1 MYNFAALNK
10 VIFYINGKP
19 IKRTIMRKKSFLF
32 LFICLLC
39 SLSSWSQ
46 TIKVTGVVYA
56 EDGDEPVIGAS
67 VLVKGTTL
75 GTVTNIEGAF
85 VLQNVPQTA
94 KTLVVSYVGM
104 RKTEVA
110 IKPQMKIVL
119 KADSELLDEVMV
131 VAYGTAKKSS
141 YAGSAS
147 LVKSDALKDLPTTS
161 FESALNGKV
170 AGLTVTSSS
179 GQAGS
184 APSIRIRGN
193 GSMNASNEPLYVV
206 DGVPVV
212 SGNIGQMSDYTYSTN
227 NVMNS
232 LNPEDIESISVLKDA
247 AASSLYGSRAANG
260 VVLIT
265 TKRGRE
271 GKPVVGLKASVGF
284 TPCWATDNYE
294 AAGVQE
300 QVNMLYTVFHDYATS
315 DGDSNEDANAYA
327 LKQLNKKFNKHGY
340 QFSTSGTGAFEN
352 VAIGEYDKSGRA
364 GKYFDWED
372 AYFRTAVYQ
381 TYDLSVS
388 GATPTTN
395 YYTSLSYTKDQG
407 RIKVNS
413 FDRISGRVNLSQKV
427 GKWMEFGT
435 NVSLSRTN
443 KSGYNDTRSTG
454 DNLFMQTRNLL
465 WGLYWPTDY
474 KTGDPWTSRYGSYAQ
489 NQLYYMNEC
498 ENESINSRISAVE
511 TLTLHLMKGLDVKSI
526 FSYDNTTVKDHLYR
540 SANHYAGSSVGGQV
554 HEMRTIYEKVV
565 SSTTASYNN
574 TFGHH
579 TIGLLAGFEAE
590 KNKTDFTR
598 STGEGLP
605 TSTLH
610 TVSTAG
616 TLSAGGYNWGNAMV
630 SILSKVDYNWKE
642 RYYASA
648 SFRRDGSSR
657 LSPDT
662 RWGNFWSV
670 AGAWRILSEPFM
682 KEVPLLSDLRLRAS
696 YGVNGTLPTNNY
708 GYINLMSYGNK
719 YLGNPGGTIT
729 TMANADLS
737 WETSYT
743 LNLGLD
749 FGLFDNRL
757 RGTIEYFN
765 RNSKDLLQ
773 DVPISSVTGFGSVLQ
788 NIGEINNKGVE
799 VELSGDIIRNRNLTW
814 SAGLNATFLKSKV
827 TKLYNGADIIW
838 YDPTGD
844 DDRAQYLYREG
855 ESTLAFYGY
864 EWAGVN
870 PENGKSVYYVNDP
883 DDPKAGDFEYNGRGA
898 TYDYD
903 NAYETILGDVIPKVT
918 GGINTN
924 ISWKGIDLGLN
935 FIYKIGGKLYDGA
948 YKDVADD
955 GYYWE
960 RIRAKSY
967 YDNMWTPTRTNCSQ
981 PAIRGIDLTDSMQY
995 SSRHMH
1001 NASFLRLKTLS
1012 LGYSLPKALISKVML
1027 SNARIFFNASNLLT
1041 LAKYKEADPEVNSYG
1056 TRGWETPIGKT
1067 FVFGIDLKF

>member
-1 MYNFAALNK
+1 
-10 VIFYINGKP
+10 
-19 IKRTIMRKKSFLF
+19 MRKSTFL
-32 LFICLLC
+32 LFFVCLLC
-39 SLSSWSQ
+39 SLSSSWAQ
-46 TIKVTGVVYA
+46 TMKVTGVVYA
-56 EDGDEPVIGAS
+56 EDGNEPVIGAS

-75 GTVTNIEGAF
+75 GTVTNIEGQF
-85 VLQNVPQTA
+85 TLQGVPSTA

-110 IKPQMKIVL
+110 IKPQMKIIM
-119 KADSELLDEVMV
+119 KADSELLEEVMV

-265 TKRGRE
+265 TKRGKE
-271 GKPVVGLKASVGF
+271 GKPVVGLKASIGF

-294 AAGVQE
+294 TANTQQ
-300 QVNMLYTVFHDYATS
+300 QVNMLYTVFHDYYTSCEDDNKDDATALAL
-315 DGDSNEDANAYA
+315 DWLNEA
-327 LKQLNKKFNKHGY
+327 FNMHGY
-340 QFSTSGTGAFEN
+340 QFSTNGNSAYEN
-352 VAIGEYDKSGRA
+352 VIISEYDNSGRG

-407 RIKVNS
+407 RIKVNN
-413 FDRISGRVNLSQKV
+413 FDRISGRVNLSQKI

-443 KSGYNDTRSTG
+443 KSGYNDTRSTA

-474 KTGDPWTSRYGSYAQ
+474 KTGEPWTKRYGSYAR
-489 NQLYYMNEC
+489 NQLYYMNEW

-511 TLTLHLMKGLDVKSI
+511 TLTLHLLKGLDVKSI

-540 SANHYAGSSVGGQV
+540 SANHYSGSSVGGQV

-565 SSTTASYNN
+565 SSTTATYNN
-574 TFGHH
+574 TFGDH

-670 AGAWRILSEPFM
+670 AGAWRIISESFM
-682 KEVPLLSDLRLRAS
+682 KDVPVLSDLRLRAS

-757 RGTIEYFN
+757 HGTIEYFN

-799 VELSGDIIRNRNLTW
+799 IELSGDIIRNRNITW

-864 EWAGVN
+864 EWAGVD
-870 PENGKSVYYVNDP
+870 PSNGKSVYYVNDP
-883 DDPKAGDFEYNGRGA
+883 DDPKAGDFEWKGRGA

-960 RIRAKSY
+960 RIRSKY
-967 YDNMWTPTRTNCSQ
+967 YYENMWTPTNTNGSQ
-981 PAIRGIDLTDSMQY
+981 PALRGIDLTDSMQY

-1012 LGYSLPKALISKVML
+1012 IGYNLPKTLISKVML
-1027 SNARIFFNASNLLT
+1027 SNARVFFNASNLLT
-1041 LAKYKEADPEVNSYG
+1041 ISKYKEADPEVNSYG

>member
-1 MYNFAALNK
+1 
-10 VIFYINGKP
+10 
-19 IKRTIMRKKSFLF
+19 MRKKSFLF

>member
-1 MYNFAALNK
+1 
-10 VIFYINGKP
+10 
-19 IKRTIMRKKSFLF
+19 MRKSTFL
-32 LFICLLC
+32 LFFVCLLC
-39 SLSSWSQ
+39 SLSSSWAQ
-46 TIKVTGVVYA
+46 TMKVTGVVYA
-56 EDGDEPVIGAS
+56 EDGNEPVIGAS

-75 GTVTNIEGAF
+75 GTVTNIEGQF
-85 VLQNVPQTA
+85 TLQGVPSTA

-110 IKPQMKIVL
+110 IKPQMKIIM
-119 KADSELLDEVMV
+119 KADSELLEEVMV

-265 TKRGRE
+265 TKRGKE

-294 AAGVQE
+294 TANTQQ
-300 QVNMLYTVFHDYATS
+300 QVNMLYTVFHDYYTSCEDDNKDDATALAL
-315 DGDSNEDANAYA
+315 DWLNEA
-327 LKQLNKKFNKHGY
+327 FNMHGY
-340 QFSTSGTGAFEN
+340 QFSTNGNSAYEN
-352 VAIGEYDKSGRA
+352 VIISEYDNSGRG

-407 RIKVNS
+407 RIKVNN
-413 FDRISGRVNLSQKV
+413 FDRISGRVNLSQKI

-443 KSGYNDTRSTG
+443 KSGYNDTRSTA

-474 KTGDPWTSRYGSYAQ
+474 KTGEPWTKRYGSYAR
-489 NQLYYMNEC
+489 NQLYYMNEW

-511 TLTLHLMKGLDVKSI
+511 TLTLHLLKGLDVKSI

-540 SANHYAGSSVGGQV
+540 SANHYSGSSVGGQV

-565 SSTTASYNN
+565 SSTTATYNN
-574 TFGHH
+574 TFGDH

-670 AGAWRILSEPFM
+670 AGAWRIISESFM
-682 KEVPLLSDLRLRAS
+682 KDVPVLSDLRLRAS

-757 RGTIEYFN
+757 HGTIEYFN

-799 VELSGDIIRNRNLTW
+799 IELSGDIIRNRNITW

-864 EWAGVN
+864 EWAGVD
-870 PENGKSVYYVNDP
+870 PSNGKSVYYVNDP
-883 DDPKAGDFEYNGRGA
+883 DDPKAGDFEWKGRGA

-960 RIRAKSY
+960 RIRSKY
-967 YDNMWTPTRTNCSQ
+967 YYENMWTPTNTNGSQ
-981 PAIRGIDLTDSMQY
+981 PALRGIDLTDSMQY

-1012 LGYSLPKALISKVML
+1012 LGYNLPKTLISKVML
-1027 SNARIFFNASNLLT
+1027 SNARVFFNASNLLT
-1041 LAKYKEADPEVNSYG
+1041 ISKYKEADPEVNSYG

>member
-1 MYNFAALNK
+1 
-10 VIFYINGKP
+10 
-19 IKRTIMRKKSFLF
+19 MRKKSFLF

-56 EDGDEPVIGAS
+56 EDGNEPVIGAS

-682 KEVPLLSDLRLRAS
+682 KEVPLLNDLRLRAS

-967 YDNMWTPTRTNCSQ
+967 YDNMWNPTRTNGSQ

-995 SSRHMH
+995 SSRQMH

>member
-1 MYNFAALNK
+1 M
-10 VIFYINGKP
+10 
-19 IKRTIMRKKSFLF
+19 RTSNFLF
-32 LFICLLC
+32 LLVCLLC
-39 SLSSWSQ
+39 SLGNSWAQ
-46 TIKVTGVVYA
+46 TMKINGVVYA
-56 EDGDEPVIGAS
+56 EDGNEPVIGAS
-67 VLVKGTTL
+67 VLVKGTSI
-75 GTVTNIEGAF
+75 GTVTDVEGAF
-85 VLQNVPQTA
+85 VLQGVPQTA
-94 KTLVVSYVGM
+94 KTLVVSFVGM

-110 IKPQMKIVL
+110 IKPQMKIIL
-119 KADSELLDEVMV
+119 KTDSELLDEVMV

-161 FESALNGKV
+161 FENALNGKV

-265 TKRGRE
+265 TKRGKE

-284 TPCWATDNYE
+284 TPCWATKNYE
-294 AAGVQE
+294 TADTQA
-300 QVNMLYTVFHDYATS
+300 QVNMLYTVFHDYCTS
-315 DGDSNEDANAYA
+315 DGDSEADANAYA

-340 QFSTSGTGAFEN
+340 QFTTNGTGAFEN
-352 VAIGEYDKSGRA
+352 VNIGEYDNSGRG

-388 GATPTTN
+388 GATATTN
-395 YYTSLSYTKDQG
+395 YYTSLSYTKDEG

-427 GKWMEFGT
+427 GRWMEFGT

-474 KTGDPWTSRYGSYAQ
+474 TTGEPWTARYGSYAQ
-489 NQLYYMNEC
+489 NQLYYNKEW

-511 TLTLHLMKGLDVKSI
+511 TLTLHLLKGLDVKSI

-540 SANHYAGSSVGGQV
+540 SANHYTGSAVGGQV
-554 HEMRTIYEKVV
+554 HEMRTIYEKMV
-565 SSTTASYNN
+565 SSTTVTYNN
-574 TFGHH
+574 TFGDH

-598 STGEGLP
+598 SSGEGLP

-630 SILSKVDYNWKE
+630 SLLSKLDYNWKE

-648 SFRRDGSSR
+648 SLRRDGSSR

-662 RWGNFWSV
+662 RWGNFWSM
-670 AGAWRILSEPFM
+670 AGAWRIMSEPFM
-682 KEVPLLSDLRLRAS
+682 KEVPVLSDLRLRAS

-729 TMANADLS
+729 TMANSDLT

-757 RGTIEYFN
+757 RGNVEYFN
-765 RNSKDLLQ
+765 RDSKDLLQ

-788 NIGEINNKGVE
+788 NIGEINNKGLE
-799 VELSGDIIRNRNLTW
+799 IELSGDLIRNRHLTW
-814 SAGLNATFLKSKV
+814 SAGINATFIKSKV
-827 TKLYNGADIIW
+827 KKLYNGADIIW

-844 DDRAQYLYREG
+844 DDRAQYIYREG

-870 PENGKSVYYVNDP
+870 PENGQSVYYVNDP

-903 NAYETILGDVIPKVT
+903 NAYETILGDVMPKLN

-924 ISWKGIDLGLN
+924 LSWKGIDLGLN

-967 YDNMWTPTRTNCSQ
+967 YDNMWTPTHTNGSQ

-1012 LGYSLPKALISKVML
+1012 LGYNLPKPLISKVML
-1027 SNARIFFNASNLLT
+1027 SSARLFFNASNLLT
-1041 LAKYKEADPEVNSYG
+1041 LSSYKEADPEVNSYG

>member
-1 MYNFAALNK
+1 
-10 VIFYINGKP
+10 
-19 IKRTIMRKKSFLF
+19 MRKKSFLF

-511 TLTLHLMKGLDVKSI
+511 TLTLHLMKGLDIKSI

-935 FIYKIGGKLYDGA
+935 FIYKIGGKLYDSA

-967 YDNMWTPTRTNCSQ
+967 YDNMWNPTRTNGSQ

-995 SSRHMH
+995 SSRHIH

>member
-1 MYNFAALNK
+1 
-10 VIFYINGKP
+10 
-19 IKRTIMRKKSFLF
+19 MRKKSFLF

-682 KEVPLLSDLRLRAS
+682 KEVPLLNDLRLRAS

-864 EWAGVN
+864 E
-870 PENGKSVYYVNDP
+870 
-883 DDPKAGDFEYNGRGA
+883 
-898 TYDYD
+898 
-903 NAYETILGDVIPKVT
+903 
-918 GGINTN
+918 
-924 ISWKGIDLGLN
+924 
-935 FIYKIGGKLYDGA
+935 
-948 YKDVADD
+948 
-955 GYYWE
+955 
-960 RIRAKSY
+960 
-967 YDNMWTPTRTNCSQ
+967 
-981 PAIRGIDLTDSMQY
+981 
-995 SSRHMH
+995 
-1001 NASFLRLKTLS
+1001 
-1012 LGYSLPKALISKVML
+1012 
-1027 SNARIFFNASNLLT
+1027 
-1041 LAKYKEADPEVNSYG
+1041 
-1056 TRGWETPIGKT
+1056 
-1067 FVFGIDLKF
+1067 